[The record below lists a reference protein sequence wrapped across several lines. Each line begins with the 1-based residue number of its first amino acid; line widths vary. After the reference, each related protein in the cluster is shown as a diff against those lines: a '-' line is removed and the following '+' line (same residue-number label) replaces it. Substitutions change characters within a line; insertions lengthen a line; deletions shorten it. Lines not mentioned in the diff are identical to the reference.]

1 MKRAPP
7 ENPATAPQPQVRPSA
22 EHAQLALREAAVL
35 MAPVAQWLLRHGVS
49 YPAFADLLK
58 TVFVEAARGEL
69 ERSDAKPTQSALSM
83 LSGVHRKDVRT
94 LAQAPA
100 AARSM
105 PRPPLSAQVFTR
117 WLTDPR
123 WRGAD
128 GKPRALP
135 RAGGRRSFEAL
146 CFELSNDVHPRTVL
160 DELLRIGAVALDGER
175 VVARATSF
183 VPSARLDEMTALFS
197 ASASDH
203 IAAAV
208 SNLTTSAPRYLEQSV
223 YADGLTPASIDVLH
237 DAARQA
243 WAAAFEAVVTRA
255 RERVDQ
261 DRVTDGDRRMRFGV
275 YFFSE
280 AAPHVDSPST
290 SSRSRQS
297 TSSRTESPMPS
308 RSERPAP
315 RIRTRK
321 RSQE

>member
-7 ENPATAPQPQVRPSA
+7 ENPATAPQPQVQPSA
-22 EHAQLALREAAVL
+22 EHAQLALREAGVL

-58 TVFVEAARGEL
+58 TVFLEAARGEL
-69 ERSDAKPTQSALSM
+69 ERSDAKPTHSALSM

-94 LAQAPA
+94 LAQTPA
-100 AARSM
+100 TARST

-123 WRGAD
+123 LRGAD
-128 GKPRALP
+128 GRPRALP
-135 RAGGRRSFEAL
+135 RAGGRRSFESL
-146 CFELSNDVHPRTVL
+146 SFELSNDVHPRTVL
-160 DELLRIGAVALDGER
+160 DELLRLGAVALDGER
-175 VVARATSF
+175 VVPLAASF

-223 YADGLTPASIDVLH
+223 YADGLTPVSIDILH
-237 DAARQA
+237 AAARQA

-255 RERVDQ
+255 RECVDQ
-261 DRVTDGDRRMRFGV
+261 DHVTDGDRRMRFGV

-280 AAPHVDSPST
+280 AAPHVDPPST
-290 SSRSRQS
+290 SSRSEKP
-297 TSSRTESPMPS
+297 TSSRAKKPTSS
-308 RSERPAP
+308 RAARPTP
-315 RIRTRK
+315 RSRTRK

>member
-7 ENPATAPQPQVRPSA
+7 ENPVTAPQPRVRPST
-22 EHAQLALREAAVL
+22 EHAQLALRAAAVL
-35 MAPVAQWLLRHGVS
+35 MAPIAQWLLRHGVS

-58 TVFVEAARGEL
+58 TVFLEAARGEL

-94 LAQAPA
+94 LEQAPA
-100 AARSM
+100 TARSA

-123 WRGAD
+123 YRGAD
-128 GKPRALP
+128 GKPRALL
-135 RAGGRRSFEAL
+135 RAGGRRSFESL

-160 DELLRIGAVALDGER
+160 DDLLRLGAVALDGER
-175 VVARATSF
+175 VVVLATSF

-208 SNLTTSAPRYLEQSV
+208 SNLTTSAPRYLEQSI
-223 YADGLTPASIDVLH
+223 YADGLTPLSIEVLH

-280 AAPHVDSPST
+280 SAPNADPPPPSRPERKSPP
-290 SSRSRQS
+290 SRSR
-297 TSSRTESPMPS
+297 M
-308 RSERPAP
+308 RSKP
-315 RIRTRK
+315 
-321 RSQE
+321 

>member
-7 ENPATAPQPQVRPSA
+7 ENPDTAPEPRVRPSA
-22 EHAQLALREAAVL
+22 EHARLALREAAVL

-58 TVFVEAARGEL
+58 TVFLEAARGEL
-69 ERSDAKPTQSALSM
+69 ERGDAKPTQSALSM

-100 AARSM
+100 SARSA

-135 RAGGRRSFEAL
+135 RAGGRRSFESL

-160 DELLRIGAVALDGER
+160 DELLRLGAVALDGEH
-175 VVARATSF
+175 VVVRAASF
-183 VPSARLDEMTALFS
+183 VPTARLDEMTALFS

-208 SNLTTSAPRYLEQSV
+208 SNLTTSAPRFLEQSV
-223 YADGLTPASIDVLH
+223 YADGLTPVSIDLLQ

-255 RERVDQ
+255 RERVDL

-280 AAPHVDSPST
+280 AAPHVDSPSKPG
-290 SSRSRQS
+290 RSKKP
-297 TSSRTESPMPS
+297 TPS
-308 RSERPAP
+308 RPERPTP
-315 RIRTRK
+315 RSRTRK